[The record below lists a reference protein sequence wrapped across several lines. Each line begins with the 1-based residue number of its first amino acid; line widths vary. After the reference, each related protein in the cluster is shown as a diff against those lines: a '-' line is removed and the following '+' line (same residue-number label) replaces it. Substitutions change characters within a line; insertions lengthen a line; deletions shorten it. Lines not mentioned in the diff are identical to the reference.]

1 VRRIAAIAALLV
13 ALIAL
18 AVAQLVLPGV
28 AAQRI
33 ESRLS
38 PYGSVRSVT
47 VDAFPA
53 IKLLWHRADAIHIH
67 LASYRSGSGEV
78 GSLLGQLGG
87 VGSLDVAAD
96 QLDIGLLRV
105 RDATLRKRG
114 RALSAGAQITEA
126 DLRAAVPFLDGVVP
140 VDSRPGTITLR
151 GAVTLLGVTA
161 RATATVQ
168 PSNGALIVSPNVPFG
183 ALATLTLFSDS
194 QVAVQGVAATSAPD
208 GFHVSARG
216 VLR

>member
-1 VRRIAAIAALLV
+1 MRRIAAIAALLV

-38 PYGSVRSVT
+38 AYGSVRSVS

-53 IKLLWHRADAIHIH
+53 IELLWHHADAIRID

-78 GSLLGQLGG
+78 GSLLAQLRG
-87 VGSLDVAAD
+87 VGSVDVAAD
-96 QLDIGLLRV
+96 QLDVGLLRV

-114 RALSAGAQITEA
+114 RALSAGARISEA
-126 DLRAAVPFLDGVVP
+126 DLRAAVPFLDGVLP
-140 VDSRPGTITLR
+140 VGSAPGTVTLR
-151 GAVTLLGVTA
+151 GAATLLGVTA
-161 RATATVQ
+161 SATATVA
-168 PSNGALIVSPNVPFG
+168 PRNGALILSPGVPFG
-183 ALATLTLFSDS
+183 ALATLTLFSDPH
-194 QVAVQGVAATSAPD
+194 VAVQGVTATSAPD
-208 GFHVSARG
+208 GFRVSARG

>member
-1 VRRIAAIAALLV
+1 MRRIAAIAALLA
-13 ALIAL
+13 ALVAL

-33 ESRLS
+33 ESHLRA
-38 PYGSVRSVT
+38 YGSVRSVS
-47 VDAFPA
+47 VEAFPA
-53 IKLLWHRADAIHIH
+53 IKLLWHHADAIHIH

-78 GSLLGQLGG
+78 GSLLGELGG

-105 RDATLRKRG
+105 RDATLHKRG
-114 RALSAGAQITEA
+114 AALSAGARISEA

-140 VDSRPGTITLR
+140 VASAPGTVMLR
-151 GAVTLLGVTA
+151 GAATVLGVA
-161 RATATVQ
+161 ASATATVEAR
-168 PSNGALIVSPNVPFG
+168 NGALVVSPNVPFG
-183 ALATLTLFSDS
+183 ALATLTLFSDPH
-194 QVAVQGVAATSAPD
+194 VAVQGVAATSAPA
-208 GFHVSARG
+208 GFRVSARG